1 MVFGGGLSLL
11 QRDVPLMRGEDCTG
25 QASSS
30 MWTEQV
36 VFGNTYVCKNTYMN
50 AITVR
55 ETGGQGF
62 EGQWEGFMGEFGAG
76 EERNGETL

>member
-1 MVFGGGLSLL
+1 MKTAQDRQVAAYGLNRLYSGILTC
-11 QRDVPLMRGEDCTG
+11 VKTH
-25 QASSS
+25 
-30 MWTEQV
+30 
-36 VFGNTYVCKNTYMN
+36 MN

-76 EERNGETL
+76 EERNGET